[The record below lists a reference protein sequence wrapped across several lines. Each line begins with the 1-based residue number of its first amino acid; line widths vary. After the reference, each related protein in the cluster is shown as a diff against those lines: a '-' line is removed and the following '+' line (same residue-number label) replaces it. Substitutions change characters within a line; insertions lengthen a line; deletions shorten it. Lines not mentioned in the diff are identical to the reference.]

1 MKRLQRG
8 ILASIWISGK
18 KEYIFVPVQTYIDL
32 DYEKIKTLFGRV
44 LSFFFPAFWDDGG
57 NFKGSFHKAIF
68 LSNSKRCFEQKP
80 ISLLAGK
87 EKVEGEESS
96 PFFGEKRPLFQGLAN
111 QHNGVLMKIFELSG
125 LDLWG
130 FELRARNPQNWETLR
145 MKVFF
150 IRIPTQLTNEKRKK
164 SL

>member
-96 PFFGEKRPLFQGLAN
+96 PFFGEKRPIFQGLAN

-130 FELRARNPQNWETLR
+130 FELRARNSQNWGTLR
-145 MKVFF
+145 MKGFLYVF
-150 IRIPTQLTNEKRKK
+150 LLN
-164 SL
+164 